1 MVDYSNKLYQE
12 DLQALYPYLAPLVN
26 GKDQV
31 RLLITGA
38 TGLVGS
44 FLVDAVR
51 AFNKKDNNRIKLYL
65 TTREKDKI
73 YQRFPGIEQEEVV
86 ILKQD
91 LMKGFPDE
99 QEYDYIVHLASN
111 ADPAAYAKYP
121 LETIETNVVGAIR
134 LVQYLR
140 DHPGTKAVV
149 ASSMEVYGQIEKE
162 PIKEADFGKL
172 DFNMLRAGYPESKRT
187 AELILRSAVEEY
199 QIQCMIARL
208 GYLYGPTMQNSDN
221 KIVSELIRKAK
232 QKKSAELKTPG
243 VQRRTYCYV
252 RDAVSALLQ
261 MLRTGR
267 AGEVYNVADRK
278 SETTIRGLAE
288 LVCRLYGLNLTIQD
302 QSISRTN
309 TNVIL
314 DSSKL
319 EETGWRAEVPLEDGI
334 QRSVSIWKL

>member
-91 LMKGFPDE
+91 LMKGLPDE
-99 QEYDYIVHLASN
+99 HLASN

-232 QKKSAELKTPG
+232 QKKSVELKTPG